1 MITKETVERINY
13 LARKNKS
20 EGLTPEEEQEQQDLR
35 RRYIDSIK
43 NQLVSNLAASGI
55 SPKKRCSDKH

>member
-35 RRYIDSIK
+35 RLYIDSIK

-55 SPKKRCSDKH
+55 SPKKHCSDKH